1 MYMRPATKIHSFIQ
15 PPTHT
20 QSRSQTTFCMQSLV
34 KVLFSFDS
42 SLGSPIRLHCK
53 SVVLHGNNG
62 NQESKAIK
70 GKCRTLGY
78 TGLKPDCKNA
88 VVIFVND
95 QEVFVSLPTG
105 SRSLETWDASK
116 IIPVSHWRWHPELF
130 IPWYLEL
137 LRKITSSTE
146 CLSTALSCT
155 MIVLY
160 LTWHHI
166 HS

>member
-1 MYMRPATKIHSFIQ
+1 MVGNWPVASCYFALCESSLNIYMRPATKIHSFIQ

-53 SVVLHGNNG
+53 SVVLHGNIG
-62 NQESKAIK
+62 NQESKAIE
-70 GKCRTLGY
+70 GKCRALGY
-78 TGLKPDCKNA
+78 TGLKPDCKKA
-88 VVIFVND
+88 IVIFVND

-116 IIPVSHWRWHPELF
+116 IIPVSHWR
-130 IPWYLEL
+130 
-137 LRKITSSTE
+137 
-146 CLSTALSCT
+146 
-155 MIVLY
+155 
-160 LTWHHI
+160 
-166 HS
+166 